1 MVDIAGADDLESIT
15 LSVIHTSWCI
25 FNVCCLLL
33 PHAYSSPNT

>member
-25 FNVCCLLL
+25 FNVLSL
-33 PHAYSSPNT
+33 ASPCI